1 MKIIPYSLIKRTHL
15 MEKGRARLF
24 NKPWAAGGLLLL
36 YVVVA
41 MLLANLP
48 FTKEI
53 YHAFLHT
60 NLSISIQS
68 PIDLGTGLRAID
80 WVFPKDM
87 TVERFINDILMV
99 VFFFTVGL
107 EIKCEVVCGELSTP
121 KKAMLPIIAAL
132 GGMLMPAL
140 IYTLVNG
147 GTAAASGWG
156 IATATD
162 IAFAMGIMSIMGN
175 KVPISLKVFLTALA
189 IADDLGAILV
199 VAFFYGGSI
208 NFTLLTIAAVV
219 LLGVWLINRS
229 GEKRMAF
236 YIVPAVIVWFLFYYA
251 GIHATMA
258 GMVMAMMIPM
268 DARFSRSYFNKKCD
282 SYQSL
287 MREYDNGVK

>member
-1 MKIIPYSLIKRTHL
+1 M
-15 MEKGRARLF
+15 
-24 NKPWAAGGLLLL
+24 
-36 YVVVA
+36 V
-41 MLLANLP
+41 LANLP
-48 FTKEI
+48 STKEI
-53 YHAFLHT
+53 YHAILHT
-60 NLSISIQS
+60 NLSMSIQS
-68 PIDLGTGLRAID
+68 PMDSATGLRAID

-87 TVERFINDILMV
+87 TVEKFINDILMV

-175 KVPISLKVFLTALA
+175 KVPVSLKVFLTALA

-236 YIVPAVIVWFLFYYA
+236 ILSQPLSYGFCS
-251 GIHATMA
+251 TMQVFTQRWQA
-258 GMVMAMMIPM
+258 W
-268 DARFSRSYFNKKCD
+268 
-282 SYQSL
+282 
-287 MREYDNGVK
+287 